1 MSAKY
6 RRFKRAEM
14 LIPGLAVKHELAQ
27 QDRDLQELRTGKSAN
42 PYLLRENAINSAY
55 QEIAGTKGMARM
67 ARADHKYKTGT
78 HRLRLLERKL

>member
-1 MSAKY
+1 MDKY

-27 QDRDLQELRTGKSAN
+27 QDKDMLEQRTGEVID
-42 PYLLRENAINSAY
+42 PYLQRRQMLMSAY

>member
-1 MSAKY
+1 MDKY

-14 LIPGLAVKHELAQ
+14 LIPGLAIKHELAQ
-27 QDRDLQELRTGKSAN
+27 RDRDMLEQRTGEVSD
-42 PYLLRENAINSAY
+42 PYLRRKQMLESAY
-55 QEIAGTKGMARM
+55 QEIAGTKGLARM